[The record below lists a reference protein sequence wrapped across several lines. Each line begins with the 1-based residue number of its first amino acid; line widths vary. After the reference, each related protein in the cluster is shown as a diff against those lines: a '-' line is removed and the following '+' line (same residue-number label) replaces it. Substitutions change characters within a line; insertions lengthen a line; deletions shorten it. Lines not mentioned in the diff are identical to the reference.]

1 MVAIPEAMTLAWEHH
16 VAGRLDRA
24 ERIYRQILQVECD
37 SADTAPRSQADYV
50 TALNNL
56 GNVLKDK
63 GQLAEAA
70 QCYEHVLQIKPD
82 CAQANYNLGNVQLAI
97 DRPDK
102 AIAFYQ
108 RALQLQ
114 PDFFE
119 AQANLGH
126 VLKEQGH
133 LPEAALCYRR
143 ALQIKPNHART
154 HYNLGNIQLAQGY
167 LASAAD
173 SYRQAL
179 QLQPDFVDALS
190 NLGSA
195 LAAAGEFAEAGIC
208 CQRAL
213 RIKPDHAKAHYNLG
227 YTQEALAR
235 LDEAAASYQRALQE
249 EPDFVDAHTHLGNVW
264 KDKGQLADA
273 AGCYQQSL
281 QINPND
287 ALAHNNLGV
296 VLKEQGQ
303 ITDALACF
311 RRAMQ
316 LQPDYAEAHSNWLY
330 TLAFCPEYDA
340 RMICAEHHRW
350 NRRHAEPLAKFIQP
364 HANDPAPERRLRI
377 GYVSPD
383 LREHPVGRFLL
394 PLLEAHDH
402 ESLEIICYAGVCTPD
417 AVTACCRAHADG
429 WRDVRFLS
437 DENAARLI
445 RQDRIDVLVDLT
457 MHMANNRLLV
467 FARKPAP
474 VQVTYLAYCGT
485 TGLSTMDYRLTD
497 PYLDPRG
504 PDETPYVE
512 KSIWLP
518 ETYWCYR
525 PAIPNLGV
533 TPLPAVDTGRITFGC
548 LNNFCKVSAPALAA
562 WSRLLQAVP
571 EARLLLHSYPGNH
584 RDRLRDFLAQ
594 QGIAPERLMFVG
606 MVPAADYYRLY
617 ERIDVV
623 LDPFPYG
630 GGTTTCDALWM
641 GVPVVSLAGQTA
653 VGRGGLSL
661 LSNIGLGDLVA
672 HDVEQY
678 IRIAVELAGDL
689 PRLRALRAGLRER
702 LQRSPV
708 MDAPRFARNIET
720 AYREMWHRWCGRP
733 VSPVVERAFS

>member
-16 VAGRLDRA
+16 VAGRLDSA
-24 ERIYRQILQVECD
+24 EQIYRQILQFECG
-37 SADTAPRSQADYV
+37 SPDTVPLSLVDHVA
-50 TALNNL
+50 ALNNL
-56 GNVLKDK
+56 GNVLRDK

-70 QCYEHVLQIKPD
+70 QCYERALQIKPD
-82 CAQANYNLGNVQLAI
+82 CAQAHYNLGNIQLAI
-97 DRPDK
+97 DQPDN
-102 AIAFYQ
+102 AIANYK

-133 LPEAALCYRR
+133 LPEAVLCYRR
-143 ALQIKPNHART
+143 ALHIKPNHART
-154 HYNLGNIQLAQGY
+154 HYNLGNIQLAQGH

-173 SYRQAL
+173 SYRRAL
-179 QLQPDFVDALS
+179 QLQPDLVDALS

-195 LAAAGEFAEAGIC
+195 LAAAGEFAEAGLC

-213 RIKPDHAKAHYNLG
+213 KIKPDHAKAHYNLG
-227 YTQEALAR
+227 YAQEALAR
-235 LDEAAASYQRALQE
+235 LDEAAASYQRALHE
-249 EPDFVDAHTHLGNVW
+249 EPGFVDAHTHLGNVW

-303 ITDALACF
+303 VTDALACF

-316 LQPDYAEAHSNWLY
+316 LQPDYADAHSNWLY

-340 RMICAEHHRW
+340 RMICEEHRRW
-350 NRRHAEPLAKFIQP
+350 NRLHAQPLAMFIQP

-383 LREHPVGRFLL
+383 LREHPIGRFLL

-402 ESLEIICYAGVCTPD
+402 ERFEITCYASVRAPD
-417 AVTACCRAHADG
+417 TVTACCRAHADA
-429 WRDVRFLS
+429 WRDVRCLS
-437 DENAARLI
+437 DDDAARVI
-445 RQDRIDVLVDLT
+445 RQDRIDILLDLT

-485 TGLSTMDYRLTD
+485 TGLSTMDYRFTD

-504 PDETPYVE
+504 PDEPPYVE

-525 PAIPNLGV
+525 PAIPNLAV

-571 EARLLLHSYPGNH
+571 GARLLLHSYPGNH
-584 RDRLRDFLAQ
+584 RDRLRDFLAREN
-594 QGIAPERLMFVG
+594 IAPERLTFVG
-606 MVPAADYYRLY
+606 MVPAAEYYRLY
-617 ERIDVV
+617 ERIDVA
-623 LDPFPYG
+623 LDPFPCG

-661 LSNIGLGDLVA
+661 LSNVGLENLVA
-672 HDVEQY
+672 HDVDQY
-678 IRIAVELAGDL
+678 IHIAVELAGDL
-689 PRLRALRAGLRER
+689 PRLRALRASLRER
-702 LQRSPV
+702 MHCSPL

-720 AYREMWHRWCGRP
+720 AYRNMWRRWCAGP
-733 VSPVVERAFS
+733 VSPVVERAFA